1 MSTFF
6 FAKEARECYSFE
18 DDQDPAG
25 KGSWTPAMQAQA
37 SRLNQSINLI
47 RPELYNDSPELIVRD
62 LWKGNGNLL
71 VSIDGGD
78 RCKHFKDWA
87 NYIDS
92 YQHHPIVLLVDNSE
106 ISYFEQ
112 EFVKLCSK
120 RASIYHHYG
129 SVYGQLTTKQCT
141 SFVTFNPALMHL
153 AGAGPSGHDQRWGK
167 MNMQ

>member
-1 MSTFF
+1 
-6 FAKEARECYSFE
+6 
-18 DDQDPAG
+18 
-25 KGSWTPAMQAQA
+25 
-37 SRLNQSINLI
+37 L
-47 RPELYNDSPELIVRD
+47 PELVVRD

-87 NYIDS
+87 NYIS
-92 YQHHPIVLLVDNSE
+92 SSQHHPIVLLVDNSE
-106 ISYFEQ
+106 INGFDQ
-112 EFVKLCSK
+112 EFVKLSSK

-141 SFVTFNPALMHL
+141 SFITFNPDLMHL
-153 AGAGPSGHDQRWGK
+153 AGAAPSVHDQRWGK